1 MTKDNRVFEA
11 ETVAVSALR
20 LDTRA
25 QLDEKP
31 VRKKPRSQNRINT
44 LITAEMI
51 HKIIERTKA
60 L

>member
-1 MTKDNRVFEA
+1 MTKDHRAFEA
-11 ETVAVSALR
+11 ETAPVSALR
-20 LDTRA
+20 LENRA

-31 VRKKPRSQNRINT
+31 VRKKPRPQNRINT
-44 LITAEMI
+44 LITVEMI